1 MKIVV
6 TADTHLK
13 ETGKLPARLT
23 SEFQTADL
31 IIHAGDWKTADVY
44 TELASYGDVKG
55 VYGNIDGDDIRERLP
70 AKQMLTIAGF
80 KVGIVHGHGDKKT
93 TERRAIESFADEH
106 PDVIIFGHSHIPM
119 LRYFKKQLLLN
130 PGSPTN
136 KRTVPY
142 YSFALLEIG
151 DDIHAELVFFSDKS

>member
-13 ETGKLPARLT
+13 ESGKLPARLT

-44 TELASYGDVKG
+44 TEIASYCDVKG
-55 VYGNIDGDDIRERLP
+55 VYGNIDGDDLRERLP

-80 KVGIVHGHGDKKT
+80 RGGLVHGQDDKQT
-93 TERRAIESFADEH
+93 TARRASE
-106 PDVIIFGHSHIPM
+106 
-119 LRYFKKQLLLN
+119 
-130 PGSPTN
+130 
-136 KRTVPY
+136 
-142 YSFALLEIG
+142 
-151 DDIHAELVFFSDKS
+151 